1 MTFPSDPL
9 GMIDHAYKAAREAGE
24 RPITD
29 DRSAVVSKYD
39 RTPMDDLAEAE
50 SEAWFEERER

>member
-1 MTFPSDPL
+1 MLRTSAPPSDAQL
-9 GMIDHAYKAAREAGE
+9 LTLYHMCDE
-24 RPITD
+24 
-29 DRSAVVSKYD
+29 KYD